1 MKIENLETEIISSLE
16 STISFLFQKK
26 LNTSKDKCEKLMQN
40 SYSNYSNESISRT
53 SCEILDDLLQLKS
66 VITKNYPVTFLQ
78 PALRVSN
85 GKTALPLHH
94 LKEEFSELNSDVV
107 DNNNTKVK
115 HTGQRGLPLN
125 PKEKGRPDL
134 NIIHRIRVFDSF
146 RDT

>member
-1 MKIENLETEIISSLE
+1 M
-16 STISFLFQKK
+16 
-26 LNTSKDKCEKLMQN
+26 
-40 SYSNYSNESISRT
+40 
-53 SCEILDDLLQLKS
+53 
-66 VITKNYPVTFLQ
+66 Q

-94 LKEEFSELNSDVV
+94 LKEQFSELNSDVV

-134 NIIHRIRVFDSF
+134 NIIHKIRVFDSF